1 MRRRQVTTTTF
12 RSEDE
17 RSRMVE
23 QVFKCIAKYE
33 DVGASGS
40 EVSDELL
47 LSMTDVMEYIW
58 TLESQGKIEKT
69 KILRPWKYNVS
80 RDLVDLRRVWVAKEL

>member
-1 MRRRQVTTTTF
+1 MTTF

-17 RSRMVE
+17 KRRLIG

-33 DVGASGS
+33 DLGASGS

-47 LSMTDVMEYIW
+47 LSITDVMEYIW
-58 TLESQGKIEKT
+58 TLESQEKIEKT

-80 RDLVDLRRVWVAKEL
+80 RDLVDLRHVWVAKEFVREEE